1 MVLPQYLVDP
11 TLHLHPFMMAEVGD
25 LGLQQTQCF
34 TLHTYLA
41 TQLDSNAVQW
51 TVIVLWVVNRI
62 KQMHWKRINALSWTG
77 KYDQNL
83 IWLE

>member
-41 TQLDSNAVQW
+41 TQLDSNAVQ
-51 TVIVLWVVNRI
+51 
-62 KQMHWKRINALSWTG
+62 
-77 KYDQNL
+77 
-83 IWLE
+83 